1 MELDDNLLFNMTEQ
15 EIRQNI
21 DGFNNWA
28 LLNVLEI
35 SGFNETFL
43 RELRFYLGDDF
54 IFDHIRLT
62 TDFIRELKINA

>member
-1 MELDDNLLFNMTEQ
+1 MELDDNLFNMTEQ

-54 IFDHIRLT
+54 IYDHIRLT
-62 TDFIRELKINA
+62 TNFIRELDL